1 MKRRYVGIRLA
12 NAFRPIL
19 ANAFRAI
26 LANASRWHPYC
37 SFPFPRYT
45 NKNGSFPFLRYTNK
59 NGSFHHKVEAASS
72 SLFVAGWR
80 PAIGWVCGAGCAWNW
95 IGLPMASFIMAAI
108 GHTVAIYPA
117 DLGEMMPLLL
127 GMLGIGTLRTVEK
140 IKGVAS

>member
-1 MKRRYVGIRLA
+1 MALDPLTAALTIGGQVIARIWPDPADQAKAQLA
-12 NAFRPIL
+12 LLEL
-19 ANAFRAI
+19 AQKGQLVQVEVN
-26 LANASRWHPYC
+26 
-37 SFPFPRYT
+37 
-45 NKNGSFPFLRYTNK
+45 
-59 NGSFHHKVEAASS
+59 KVEAASS

-108 GHTVAIYPA
+108 GQTVQIYPA

>member
-1 MKRRYVGIRLA
+1 MMPLDPLTAALTIGGQVIARIWPDPADQAKAQLA
-12 NAFRPIL
+12 LLEL
-19 ANAFRAI
+19 AQRGE
-26 LANASRWHPYC
+26 LAQLEVN
-37 SFPFPRYT
+37 
-45 NKNGSFPFLRYTNK
+45 
-59 NGSFHHKVEAASS
+59 KVEAGSS

-108 GHTVAIYPA
+108 GQTVAIYPA

>member
-1 MKRRYVGIRLA
+1 MSLDPLTAALTIGGQVISRIWPDPADQAKAQLA
-12 NAFRPIL
+12 LLEL
-19 ANAFRAI
+19 AQRGELSQVDVN
-26 LANASRWHPYC
+26 
-37 SFPFPRYT
+37 
-45 NKNGSFPFLRYTNK
+45 
-59 NGSFHHKVEAASS
+59 KVEAASS

-95 IGLPMASFIMAAI
+95 IGLPMASFVMAAI

>member
-1 MKRRYVGIRLA
+1 MDPLSAALA
-12 NAFRPIL
+12 IGGQLITRMWPDPAEQAKAQL
-19 ANAFRAI
+19 ALLE
-26 LANASRWHPYC
+26 LAQRGELAQVEVN
-37 SFPFPRYT
+37 
-45 NKNGSFPFLRYTNK
+45 
-59 NGSFHHKVEAASS
+59 KVEAASA
-72 SLFVAGWR
+72 SLFVSGWR

-108 GHTVAIYPA
+108 GQTVQIYPA